1 MSDTKNTDVRES
13 AEAREQG
20 ADTSSER
27 LVEVRDLRTY
37 FHTAAGT
44 AKAVDGVS
52 FTLDRGKT
60 LAIVGES
67 GSGKSV
73 TASSLMRLL
82 PKTGKIE
89 GGTIT
94 FDGIDIVHASDAEI
108 RELRGKDISM
118 IFQDPMTALDPVF
131 KVGSQMIENIRIHDG
146 IDKKAARERAIEM
159 LKLVNIPNP
168 EKRLDSYPY
177 ELSGG
182 MCQRVMIAMAMS
194 CEPKLLI
201 ADEPTTALDVTIQA
215 QILALMEQIR
225 DQRNT
230 GILLITHDLGVVAE
244 TCSRVIVMYAG
255 NIVEEAPVE
264 ELFARPQHPYTQ
276 GLIGSVPRLG
286 KRVRRLPAIPGS
298 VPDLSAMPEGCH
310 FAPRC
315 KYARPEC
322 HTKHPELA
330 RLAENHTCACLFS
343 KQEREE
349 ALAND

>member
-1 MSDTKNTDVRES
+1 MTENLLEVKNLKTEFKKGKKSWVTAVNNLS
-13 AEAREQG
+13 
-20 ADTSSER
+20 
-27 LVEVRDLRTY
+27 
-37 FHTAAGT
+37 FHVAPGEI
-44 AKAVDGVS
+44 VG
-52 FTLDRGKT
+52 L
-60 LAIVGES
+60 VGES
-67 GSGKSV
+67 GCGKSV
-73 TASSLMRLL
+73 TSLSIMRLL
-82 PKTGKIE
+82 NKDTSRTSGE
-89 GGTIT
+89 VMLGGQNVL
-94 FDGIDIVHASDAEI
+94 DLSE
-108 RELRGKDISM
+108 REMQHVRGNEISM
-118 IFQDPMTALDPVF
+118 IFQEPMSSLNPTMRIGEQLAEAILLHNDFNKEQVHERSVEVL
-131 KVGSQMIENIRIHDG
+131 KQVGIPEP
-146 IDKKAARERAIEM
+146 EM
-159 LKLVNIPNP
+159 TLNNY
-168 EKRLDSYPY
+168 SY

-194 CEPKLLI
+194 CQPKLLI

-315 KYARPEC
+315 KYARPES